1 MAAIWVRARA
11 ELRQRWRATVVLM
24 AVAGLAGGAVM
35 AAVAGAR
42 RTDSAMDRFLTYNR
56 PLIVSVAG
64 PDFNAVR
71 RLPQVA
77 DADEGAFVLLTP
89 STTSGAP
96 DPGALGSIAPLA
108 TVHGRILVT
117 SERPLLV
124 RGRLPNPSR
133 PLEIAIDET
142 TAARRRLG
150 PGRTLRLWAYTPQQ
164 FEQGVDSSSVP
175 DPAGPALDFTVTGIV
190 RQPADL
196 SPVPVQQDVIYLGVN
211 ELHLTPAFWRAY
223 GQTVANLGVVTGL
236 RLHRG
241 MADLDAFTA
250 AVRALPGG
258 GQAEF
263 EIGSESEQ
271 TAGRARRAMR
281 LQAVAL
287 LTFAVLAAI
296 AGLLVV
302 GQSVAR
308 QVQLDA
314 ADQAVLRALG
324 MTRSQLVA
332 VSLVRVALVGV
343 GAALLAVVLALL
355 ASPLAPIGLARQAEV
370 DPGLAAD
377 LPVLA
382 LGAAGVLVAVLA
394 RAGLAAW
401 WVTRA
406 AAVGGPDPT
415 TRRTSRV
422 VDRVAQAGARPSAV
436 TGIRLALEPWR
447 GETAAPVRTAM
458 VGVVLAVAAVAA
470 SLAFAASLD
479 HLIRSPALQGWP
491 WDVAV
496 GNPNDQAD
504 ISPKAELLARNP
516 LVGGYSLVEPTVQ
529 RLDIGGTAVP
539 VLGMSPVEGHVLPRV
554 LEGREPRS
562 TDEVALGRATLRR
575 LGRSIGDVVPAHGL
589 GGRRSLRIV
598 GAVLLPAATY
608 DLTMSTGALL
618 TVDGL
623 RVAFPDERPRQ
634 FVVEYA
640 PGADQQAAYASLRRD
655 FGPTILRAAPPDE
668 VENLRRVSGL
678 PFLLAA
684 LLAVLGAATLGHLL
698 VTSVRRHRRDLAVL
712 KTLGFLRR
720 QVLATVAW
728 QATTLATV
736 ALLVG
741 LPIGV
746 AAGRWAWVLVN
757 QGLGSPAGPVTP
769 TLAVLAVVPATV
781 LVANLVA
788 ALPARAAAATRPAVV
803 LRSE

>member
-1 MAAIWVRARA
+1 
-11 ELRQRWRATVVLM
+11 
-24 AVAGLAGGAVM
+24 
-35 AAVAGAR
+35 
-42 RTDSAMDRFLTYNR
+42 
-56 PLIVSVAG
+56 
-64 PDFNAVR
+64 
-71 RLPQVA
+71 
-77 DADEGAFVLLTP
+77 
-89 STTSGAP
+89 
-96 DPGALGSIAPLA
+96 
-108 TVHGRILVT
+108 
-117 SERPLLV
+117 
-124 RGRLPNPSR
+124 
-133 PLEIAIDET
+133 
-142 TAARRRLG
+142 
-150 PGRTLRLWAYTPQQ
+150 
-164 FEQGVDSSSVP
+164 
-175 DPAGPALDFTVTGIV
+175 
-190 RQPADL
+190 
-196 SPVPVQQDVIYLGVN
+196 
-211 ELHLTPAFWRAY
+211 
-223 GQTVANLGVVTGL
+223 
-236 RLHRG
+236 
-241 MADLDAFTA
+241 
-250 AVRALPGG
+250 
-258 GQAEF
+258 
-263 EIGSESEQ
+263 
-271 TAGRARRAMR
+271 MR
-281 LQAVAL
+281 
-287 LTFAVLAAI
+287 
-296 AGLLVV
+296 
-302 GQSVAR
+302 
-308 QVQLDA
+308 
-314 ADQAVLRALG
+314 
-324 MTRSQLVA
+324 
-332 VSLVRVALVGV
+332 
-343 GAALLAVVLALL
+343 ALLAVVLAVL
-355 ASPLAPIGLARQAEV
+355 ASPMAPIGLARQAEV
-370 DPGLAAD
+370 DPGLSAD

-401 WVTRA
+401 WVTRRRGRRRSRLDDPA
-406 AAVGGPDPT
+406 DFTGGRPGGP
-415 TRRTSRV
+415 
-422 VDRVAQAGARPSAV
+422 G
-436 TGIRLALEPWR
+436 R
-447 GETAAPVRTAM
+447 GEAECSHGDPPGPGA
-458 VGVVLAVAAVAA
+458 LARRDRGPGPRPRWSASCLRCAAVAA

-479 HLIRSPALQGWP
+479 HLVRSPALQGWY

-496 GNPNDQAD
+496 GNPNDEAD

-539 VLGMSPVEGHVLPRV
+539 VLGMSPVEGRVLPRV

-575 LGRSIGDVVPAHGL
+575 LGRSIGDVVPAQGP
-589 GGRRSLRIV
+589 GGQRSLRIV

-655 FGPTILRAAPPDE
+655 FGPTILRTAPPDE

-769 TLAVLAVVPATV
+769 TLAVLAVVPATI